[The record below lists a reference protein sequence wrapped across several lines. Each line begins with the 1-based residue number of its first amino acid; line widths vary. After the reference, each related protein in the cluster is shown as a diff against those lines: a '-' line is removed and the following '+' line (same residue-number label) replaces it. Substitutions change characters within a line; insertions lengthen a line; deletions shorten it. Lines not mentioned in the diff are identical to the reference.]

1 MPRPT
6 RAAFSLVELLVVI
19 ALIAVLMAI
28 LLPALNKAR
37 QAAQSVVCMT
47 HLRQV
52 MSSVF
57 LYASDNDGAMVPA
70 EWNSANGATHPYPTN
85 YPTWAWLVA
94 PSDTILLGKYTDPQ
108 SGSKQY
114 IFGYIP
120 TGNTVWRCPTARA
133 DSDYWKTRTSYA
145 MNRNAGPYIIAD
157 ATHPT
162 GWERGY
168 KISVI
173 RSPARMM
180 AFVDSSSERFD
191 TGSNGFIGNP
201 GGIGWNYVIGTPG
214 AYYNH
219 AIRHPGNTTNVSFMD
234 GHVTVLSNTPQGADL
249 GLLQAKAE
257 GQFVITKDEP

>member
-1 MPRPT
+1 M
-6 RAAFSLVELLVVI
+6 S
-19 ALIAVLMAI
+19 AV
-28 LLPALNKAR
+28 
-37 QAAQSVVCMT
+37 
-47 HLRQV
+47 
-52 MSSVF
+52 F
-57 LYASDNDGAMVPA
+57 FYAGDNNSAMVPA

-180 AFVDSSSERFD
+180 AFVDSSIERFD

-201 GGIGWNYVIGTPG
+201 GGVGWNYVIGTPG

-234 GHVTVLSNTPQGADL
+234 GHVTALSNTPQGADL